1 LCRGKQYF
9 NNLKD
14 VTSDISLVNMG
25 EIEARNCIDLI
36 YNDGKIE
43 NVDRDY
49 LQRRANLSKI
59 MFVDPESKY
68 FFN

>member
-1 LCRGKQYF
+1 
-9 NNLKD
+9 
-14 VTSDISLVNMG
+14 MG